1 MLEDTDDHGAHFVC
15 LDATLEIFRQLIPRV
30 LEKYI
35 SHIPKAFG
43 VVSIHTKDI
52 TTATLKD

>member
-43 VVSIHTKDI
+43 VVSIHTKRI
-52 TTATLKD
+52 